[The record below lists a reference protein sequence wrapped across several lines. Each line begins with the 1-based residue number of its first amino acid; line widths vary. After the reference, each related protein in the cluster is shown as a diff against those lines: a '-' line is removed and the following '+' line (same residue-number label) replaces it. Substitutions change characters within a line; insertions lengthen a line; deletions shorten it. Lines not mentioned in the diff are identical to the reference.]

1 VLPDVVFDYFR
12 HQASDRTPRT
22 SDQLQDLSAAQSL
35 VKCPLDSLD
44 LPANAT
50 HPVQQ
55 LGFLSDGVGHRAGSF
70 DRRCAIMSIPPAPCS
85 NTVAAPLMR
94 TAEINPSPAA
104 ARKTA

>member
-1 VLPDVVFDYFR
+1 MCRLGIGMPRRVDQVHPDVVFDYFR

-55 LGFLSDGVGHRAGSF
+55 PPHLKTAWARLARPILGLFRLPLRCPHDRYDGV
-70 DRRCAIMSIPPAPCS
+70 
-85 NTVAAPLMR
+85 
-94 TAEINPSPAA
+94 
-104 ARKTA
+104 